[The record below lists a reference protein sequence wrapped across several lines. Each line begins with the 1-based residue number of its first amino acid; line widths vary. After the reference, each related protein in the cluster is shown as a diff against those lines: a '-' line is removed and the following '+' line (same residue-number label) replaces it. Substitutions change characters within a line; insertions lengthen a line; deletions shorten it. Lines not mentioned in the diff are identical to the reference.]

1 MEKENFYDVVV
12 IGGGPAGL
20 TAALYLARARIYF
33 VYNDFSLWI
42 YDEASSLGHSIGLN
56 QYPKVLT

>member
-1 MEKENFYDVVV
+1 MFCYELACLKAAKQF
-12 IGGGPAGL
+12 IRI
-20 TAALYLARARIYF
+20 TANIARIYF
-33 VYNDFSLWI
+33 VYNDLSLWI

>member
-1 MEKENFYDVVV
+1 MFCYELACLK
-12 IGGGPAGL
+12 
-20 TAALYLARARIYF
+20 AAEQLVCIAANIACIYF
-33 VYNDFSLWI
+33 IHNDFPFWI

>member
-1 MEKENFYDVVV
+1 MFCYELACLKAAKQF
-12 IGGGPAGL
+12 IRI
-20 TAALYLARARIYF
+20 TANIARIYF